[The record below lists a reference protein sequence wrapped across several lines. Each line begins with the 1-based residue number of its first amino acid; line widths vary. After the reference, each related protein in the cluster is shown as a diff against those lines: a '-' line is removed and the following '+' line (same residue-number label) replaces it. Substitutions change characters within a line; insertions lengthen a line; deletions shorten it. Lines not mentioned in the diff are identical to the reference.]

1 MLTFITGPVRSGK
14 STLAERFAHEAKR
27 PVIYCATAAR
37 DDADPE
43 WIVRIERHRA
53 QRPGEWTLLET
64 AGPHGIDL
72 IETICKV
79 EPDRVVMIESL
90 GTWVADLLGR
100 RAETLGTDVLALA
113 KDVETETTRLL
124 EAILGC
130 AAELIVVSEEVGW
143 GIVPAFS
150 SGRVFRDVM
159 GRANQRLCAA
169 AKRAY
174 LVISGVAFDLKAAM
188 PV

>member
-14 STLAERFAHEAKR
+14 STLAERFARDAQR
-27 PVIYCATAAR
+27 PVIYCATAAP

-53 QRPGEWTLLET
+53 QRPGDWTVLET
-64 AGPHGIDL
+64 AGPHGTDL
-72 IETICKV
+72 VATVCGV
-79 EPDRVVMIESL
+79 QSDRLVMIESL

-100 RAETLGTDVLALA
+100 RAETLGSDVLALA
-113 KDVETETTRLL
+113 KDVESETTRLL
-124 EAILGC
+124 DAILAC
-130 AAELIVVSEEVGW
+130 AAEVIVVSEEVGW

-169 AKRAY
+169 AQRAY
-174 LVISGVAFDLKAAM
+174 LVISGVAFDLKSAM